1 MRTEISNSLIISERI
16 SIPLNEIEFSAIR
29 ASGPGGQSVN
39 KTSSAVELRFAVASS
54 SLPENVK
61 SRLFRMNDRRL
72 NNEGIIVIKSSV
84 CKSQKRNKEEAL
96 KRLTDLIRRVTV
108 VQKKRIATK
117 PSRASVKKR
126 LENKARRGV
135 IKANRKPVSRTED

>member
-1 MRTEISNSLIISERI
+1 
-16 SIPLNEIEFSAIR
+16 
-29 ASGPGGQSVN
+29 
-39 KTSSAVELRFAVASS
+39 
-54 SLPENVK
+54 
-61 SRLFRMNDRRL
+61 MNDRRL
-72 NNEGIIVIKSSV
+72 NNEGVIVIKSSV
-84 CKSQKRNKEEAL
+84 HKSQKRNKEEAL

-135 IKANRKPVSRTED
+135 IKANRKPVNRTED

>member
-1 MRTEISNSLIISERI
+1 MRTEISNNLIISERI

-54 SLPENVK
+54 SLPDNVK
-61 SRLFRMNDRRL
+61 SRLFRMRDRRL
-72 NNEGIIVIKSSV
+72 SNDGVIVIKSSV
-84 CKSQKRNKEEAL
+84 HKSQKRNKEEAL
-96 KRLTDLIRRVTV
+96 KRLAGLIRRVMV

-117 PSRASVKKR
+117 PSRASIKKR
-126 LENKARRGV
+126 LENKARRGA
-135 IKANRKPVSRTED
+135 IKANRKPVNRTED